1 MTAARQH
8 VCSDEEGRE
17 LYRLFREASR
27 ATLGAFRN
35 FSESPHDLSVTDV
48 RALLYLEQ
56 HMAGTGSIGELA
68 DELHSSLGWASRV
81 ADSLAKDGLIESV
94 RDKRDRRLV
103 HLKLT
108 DKGLQ
113 TAHLL
118 SASLQKP
125 IAASLSEVS
134 AKQAKVIGSF
144 LRTFIKCLNHNGHS
158 SDVLH

>member
-1 MTAARQH
+1 MAAAKNYF
-8 VCSDEEGRE
+8 CSEHEGRE
-17 LYRLFREASR
+17 FYRLLREASR

-35 FSESPHDLSVTDV
+35 FSESPHDLSLTDV

-56 HMAGTGSIGELA
+56 HAAGTGSIGELA
-68 DELHSSLGWASRV
+68 NELHSSLGWASRV
-81 ADSLAKDGLIESV
+81 ADSLAKQGLIESV

-108 DKGLQ
+108 DKGTQ

-125 IAASLSEVS
+125 IAAALSETS
-134 AKQAKVIGSF
+134 AKQNKAVSQF
-144 LRTFIKCLNHNGHS
+144 LRGFVKRMNGQAS
-158 SDVLH
+158 GVLH

>member
-1 MTAARQH
+1 MAAAKH
-8 VCSDEEGRE
+8 HFCSEQEGRE
-17 LYRLFREASR
+17 FYRLFREATR

-35 FSESPHDLSVTDV
+35 FSESPYDLSLTDV

-56 HMAGTGSIGELA
+56 HTAGTGSIGELA
-68 DELHSSLGWASRV
+68 KELHSSLGWASRV
-81 ADSLAKDGLIESV
+81 ADSLAKDGLIDSV

-108 DKGLQ
+108 EKGAQ

-125 IAASLSEVS
+125 ITASLSEIPARQS
-134 AKQAKVIGSF
+134 KAISQF
-144 LRTFIKCLNHNGHS
+144 LRSFVKRMNGQT
-158 SDVLH
+158 SDILH